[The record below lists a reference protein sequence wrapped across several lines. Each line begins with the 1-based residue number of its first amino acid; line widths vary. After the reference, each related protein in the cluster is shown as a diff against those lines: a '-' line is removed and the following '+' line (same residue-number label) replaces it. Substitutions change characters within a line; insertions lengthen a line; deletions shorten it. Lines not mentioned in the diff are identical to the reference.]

1 MSLQVYNL
9 GGLEDM
15 LKKGYRSVT
24 EGKFNDALGR
34 FNAILHIIPLLVVET
49 RREVDDV
56 KELLGIA
63 KCVPGTAVARSDM
76 EQQSGV
82 QTWQQGRSQQCCSLP

>member
-1 MSLQVYNL
+1 MLLTFSLAITSRKVCASSWQTTLPYRVRLQVYTL
-9 GGLEDM
+9 AGLEDM

-24 EGKFNDALGR
+24 EGKFNDALSR

-63 KCVPGTAVARSDM
+63 KCAP
-76 EQQSGV
+76 
-82 QTWQQGRSQQCCSLP
+82 

>member
-1 MSLQVYNL
+1 MYNL
-9 GGLEDM
+9 AGLEDM

-24 EGKFNDALGR
+24 EGKFNDALSR

-63 KCVPGTAVARSDM
+63 KCAPA
-76 EQQSGV
+76 
-82 QTWQQGRSQQCCSLP
+82 SQPQLGSSAGCLCRYSVLPLPSHLSLP